1 MRVRLILP
9 ALLVTALVALAA
21 CGSGRHGG
29 AAAAKPAANQAADST
44 SKDSTSKDGTSKDG
58 TSKDGTSKDGSAK
71 GGAVTVPASLRF
83 TATTLDGKAFDGAS
97 LAGHPVVLWFWA
109 PWCATCAGEAATVSD
124 LATEY
129 KGKVD
134 IVGVAGMGEEKEMH
148 SFVSDLDVGGIT
160 HLSDNAGV
168 VWKRF
173 GVTQQ
178 SVYVLLDRNG
188 KVVTRGWLDSQQF
201 TAQVAKLATA

>member
-9 ALLVTALVALAA
+9 VLITAALVALAG
-21 CGSGRHGG
+21 CGAGGRGG
-29 AAAAKPAANQAADST
+29 STANPAGKPAAAAKQSIAEGAPAA
-44 SKDSTSKDGTSKDG
+44 
-58 TSKDGTSKDGSAK
+58 
-71 GGAVTVPASLRF
+71 VPASLRF
-83 TATTLDGKAFDGAS
+83 TATTLDGKAFDAAS

-109 PWCATCAGEAATVSD
+109 PWCATCAGEAASVSD

-148 SFVSDLDVGGIT
+148 RFVSDLDVGGIT
-160 HLSDNAGV
+160 HLSDNAGA

-173 GVTQQ
+173 GVTEQ
-178 SVYVLLDRNG
+178 SVYVLLDRDG
-188 KVVTRGWLDSQQF
+188 KVVIKGWLDSQRF
-201 TAQVAKLATA
+201 TTEVAKLAAA